1 MTKIKICGIRTVA
14 EAEYLNQ
21 YPVDYAGIVL
31 YEKSKRYVPFVK
43 VQDIFKKLNH
53 NITKVAVAVSPD
65 ETVRQKVAQ
74 EGFDILQVHG
84 ECKKRLS
91 WHGSDRLKIWRAV
104 NVGNINDLLHF
115 DWEEAKRFDA
125 IVLDAKNYGSGQ
137 TFGWDTENQTEILFN
152 FREKLRTQ
160 DISFILAGGLNADN
174 VKEGIRLFSP
184 DIVDVSSGV
193 ENETGKD
200 KDKIENFVKQVKNI

>member
-1 MTKIKICGIRTVA
+1 MTKIKICGIRTPA

-21 YPVDYAGIVL
+21 YSVDYAGIVL
-31 YEKSKRYVPFVK
+31 YEKSKRHVPFSK
-43 VQDIFKKLNH
+43 VQDVIKKLNH
-53 NITKVAVAVSPD
+53 NIIKVAVAVSPH
-65 ETVRQKVAQ
+65 ESVRQKVAQ

-84 ECKKRLS
+84 DCEKWLLKHHR
-91 WHGSDRLKIWRAV
+91 DKLKIWRAI
-104 NVGNINDLLHF
+104 NVENINDLLYF

-125 IVLDAKNYGSGQ
+125 IVLDAKNYGSGR

-200 KDKIENFVKQVKNI
+200 KDKIKNFVKQVKNI